1 MARPTIGAVRAENG
15 RGPSEET
22 WMPRGLSGAAA
33 VSWRVLVVAA
43 AVGLAGYVLT
53 YLAAVAMPVVIALLL
68 AALLGPFSKWLTG
81 RGAPRALATT
91 LVVCVGL
98 ISVSAVLALV
108 IGTVVADLPRLQA
121 QVSNTLESGET
132 WLRLGPL
139 RLDQRQLDELVNDA
153 TATLQTH
160 QGGIVSGVLSTAVT
174 SGEVLGGALLVLFTL
189 IFFLY
194 DGDRIWNFLLRGFP
208 VGRRHRV
215 DLAGRNGFD
224 ALTGY
229 VRATA
234 AVACMDAIGVG
245 VSAALIGVPLAPALA
260 ALVFLGAFVPYLG
273 ILITGTLAVLVCLV
287 TVGFWPAVLMA
298 AIVIVVTQL
307 EGHVLQPLLLGR
319 ASRLHPLAVVLS
331 ISVGFVFAGVAGAVV
346 AVPVLAVSAAAVR
359 SLSGDEGQRDRGA
372 NDEKGHDG
380 EAPGT
385 ADGGLDRAGA
395 QADSPKPPPPG
406 D

>member
-1 MARPTIGAVRAENG
+1 
-15 RGPSEET
+15 
-22 WMPRGLSGAAA
+22 MPRGLSGAAA

>member
-1 MARPTIGAVRAENG
+1 
-15 RGPSEET
+15 
-22 WMPRGLSGAAA
+22 MPRGLSGAAA

-68 AALLGPFSKWLTG
+68 AALLGPFSNWLTG
-81 RGAPRALATT
+81 KGAPRALATA

-98 ISVSAVLALV
+98 ISVTGVLALV
-108 IGTVVADLPRLQA
+108 VGTVVADLPRLQA
-121 QVSNTLESGET
+121 QVSNTLESGEA

-160 QGGIVSGVLSTAVT
+160 QGGIISGVLSTAVT

-208 VGRRHRV
+208 LGSRDRV
-215 DLAGRNGFD
+215 DLAGRSGFD

-319 ASRLHPLAVVLS
+319 ASHLHPLAVVLS
-331 ISVGFVFAGVAGAVV
+331 ISVGFVLAGVAGAVV

-359 SLSGDEGQRDRGA
+359 SLSEPEGRRDRGTEEEEA
-372 NDEKGHDG
+372 HGGEGHGG
-380 EAPGT
+380 EGH
-385 ADGGLDRAGA
+385 GGADRAGE
-395 QADSPKPPPPG
+395 QAESPKPPPPG
-406 D
+406 R